1 MYKLVNG
8 IKVLMTEEEEKSF
21 LNLSKKSKKPL
32 EELKQEK
39 IQELRKKAN
48 DYILSQYPY
57 YKQLNI
63 IRIGIEEEK
72 NNMSSFI
79 DEVRNKVNQL
89 ELDINSCNTK
99 EELSTINYNIYD
111 NNK

>member
-48 DYILSQYPY
+48 DYILNQYPY

-63 IRIGIEEEK
+63 IREGIVEEK
-72 NNMSSFI
+72 NKMSSFI
-79 DEVRNKVNQL
+79 DGVRDKVNQL
-89 ELDINSCNTK
+89 ELDINSCNTE